1 MKSLVSELGL
11 KCETSWKEL
20 SYVLSKNV
28 VARVPVRFYF
38 FQYYLFSL
46 CIASISHLLTVAV
59 KCFCFCFSYNESRLH
74 CFLSIALS
82 GSSSSSNSLCQWRH
96 QNLFE
101 KTTRLCYYFFSLYV
115 QLVMWFTVKISASCI
130 WVAVQYKLIE
140 LFYIS
145 MPVVRTGGSRHYQNV
160 CDAQV
165 TKVFNNAYPLWTWES
180 FMKVIF

>member
-1 MKSLVSELGL
+1 MLLLEFRFAFIFFNTTYFHCALPAFLICSPSL
-11 KCETSWKEL
+11 WN
-20 SYVLSKNV
+20 VLVFLTTKV
-28 VARVPVRFYF
+28 LFIVFYLLLFLALALALF
-38 FQYYLFSL
+38 F
-46 CIASISHLLTVAV
+46 
-59 KCFCFCFSYNESRLH
+59 
-74 CFLSIALS
+74 
-82 GSSSSSNSLCQWRH
+82 LCQWRH

-101 KTTRLCYYFFSLYV
+101 KTTRLCYCFFSLYV

-180 FMKVIF
+180 FMKVIFLNFISIFGN